1 MLGPSYRRARRLKKI
16 ADEKAKQYR
25 TLHVKKGDL
34 VRVLAGKDRGKE
46 GRVIEVVA
54 EKDRVLVE
62 KVNIVKRHQ
71 KPTQKIAK
79 GGIIEK
85 ENYINVSNV
94 ALVCPHCKEQMR
106 PKRITA
112 DGVKTRACRECNEP
126 LDLK

>member
-1 MLGPSYRRARRLKKI
+1 MLGPSYRRTRRLKKI

-54 EKDRVLVE
+54 EKERVLVE

-71 KPTQKIAK
+71 KPTQKLAK